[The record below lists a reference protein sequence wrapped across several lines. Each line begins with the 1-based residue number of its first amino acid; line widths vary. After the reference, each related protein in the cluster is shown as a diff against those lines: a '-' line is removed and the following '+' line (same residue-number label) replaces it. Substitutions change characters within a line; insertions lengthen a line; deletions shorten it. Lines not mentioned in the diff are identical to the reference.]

1 MGIPQI
7 FELLKDSMGRAPKDQ
22 IFQLFSSVGDGTG
35 TVDLNQNAAADYFIK
50 PGVLEKFVLRRM
62 NVWEVD
68 GAFTTATNYG
78 AGSALSVGIGIT
90 VENGNEVIKNYTPVR
105 IKTTFEW
112 GLLSGTDSSP
122 LFGAGEDAHL
132 VRWSFF
138 KGGGNIVL
146 DGSKGEFLKV
156 SYGDAMDFMTFVRI
170 MVQGYKKSVK
180 G

>member
-7 FELLKDSMGRAPKDQ
+7 FQILRDSMGREPKDH
-22 IFQLFSSVGDGTG
+22 IYQLLSSNGDGTG
-35 TVDLNQNAAADYFIK
+35 IVELNQSSATDYFVK
-50 PGVLEKFVLRRM
+50 PGLTEKFVLRRM

-68 GAFTTATNYG
+68 QSFTTATNYG
-78 AGSALSVGIGIT
+78 AGSALTVGIGIT
-90 VENGNEVIKNYTPVR
+90 VEDGNEIIKNYTPIK

-112 GLLSGTDSSP
+112 GLLAGVDSSP

-132 VRWSFF
+132 VRWTFNN
-138 KGGGNIVL
+138 GGGNITL

-156 SYGDAMDFMTFVRI
+156 SYGDAMNFMTFIRI
-170 MVQGYKKSVK
+170 QVQGYKKSVK

>member
-22 IFQLFSSVGDGTG
+22 IFQLFSTNGDGTG
-35 TVDLNQNAAADYFIK
+35 TVELNQNAAADYFIR
-50 PGVLEKFVLRRM
+50 PGLLEKFVIKRM
-62 NVWEVD
+62 NLWEID
-68 GAFTTATNYG
+68 GSFTDAAGYG

-90 VENGNEVIKNYTPVR
+90 VEDGNEIIKNYTPVKF
-105 IKTTFEW
+105 KTTYEW
-112 GLLSGTDSSP
+112 SLLAGVDNTAVFSGGD
-122 LFGAGEDAHL
+122 DAHV
-132 VRWSFF
+132 VRWSLF

-146 DGSKGEFLKV
+146 DGSKGEFMRL
-156 SYGDAMDFMTFVRI
+156 SYGDAMDFMTFIRV

>member
-1 MGIPQI
+1 MGIGAI
-7 FELLKDSMGRAPKDQ
+7 IELLTDAMGRGPKDH
-22 IFQLFSSVGDGTG
+22 IFQLVSSNGDGTG
-35 TVDLNQNAAADYFIK
+35 TVDLNQSSAADYYVR
-50 PGVLEKFVLRRM
+50 PGLKEKYVLRRM

-68 GAFTTATNYG
+68 QAFTTATNYG
-78 AGSALSVGIGIT
+78 AGSALTNGIGIT
-90 VENGNEVIKNYTPVR
+90 VENGNEIIKNYTPVT

-112 GLLSGTDSSP
+112 GLLAGVDSSP

-132 VRWSFF
+132 VRWTFN

-156 SYGDAMDFMTFVRI
+156 SYGDAMNFMTSIRI
-170 MVQGYKKSVK
+170 QVQGYKKSVK